1 MKHVFMA
8 LTHFLLGLL
17 RAFTV
22 ERWEFLYSRTWSSV
36 RSAFMGYSTKQ
47 KLFILME
54 SHLLI
59 FPFMAAA
66 FRVKVKNSLPSPGAQ
81 RLSPVFFSLQVL

>member
-1 MKHVFMA
+1 MA

-17 RAFTV
+17 RVFTV
-22 ERWEFLYSRTWSSV
+22 ERWEFISSRTWSSV
-36 RSAFMGYSTKQ
+36 RSTFMGYFAKQ

-54 SHLLI
+54 SNLLI
-59 FPFMAAA
+59 FPFMDAA

-81 RLSPVFFSLQVL
+81 RLSPGFFLLKVL